1 MRLVFLL
8 VLVVGIGT
16 AGYATLLIRNQFT
29 NYQVENARL
38 ENELRQTREK
48 VVETTPVVITA
59 KQLGFA
65 HKLVAEDLAIINWPS
80 ANLPENVFNSI
91 EALIGTENDGPRYIT
106 RRLDPGEPL
115 LASKV
120 TGFGEDIGVNTLL
133 EPGTRAF
140 AIRVDVASGVSGFI
154 QPGDEVDIYWTG
166 RNLDQVITRL
176 VLEKVKIIAIDQ
188 QADQDILRPTVARTV
203 TLQVSPDIVA
213 NLVQFQSS
221 GKLTLSLRGVE
232 DTTTAGPIE
241 VNTNQLIGNEIK
253 QVEQVEV
260 CTRTVRRG
268 VAVVVTEVPCQPGAP
283 SQ

>member
-8 VLVVGIGT
+8 VLAVGIAT
-16 AGYATLLIRNQFT
+16 AGYAILLVKNQFS
-29 NYQVENARL
+29 ARQTYISQL
-38 ENELRQTREK
+38 ENELRQAREQI
-48 VVETTPVVITA
+48 VETTPVVVA
-59 KQLGFA
+59 ASGLSYA
-65 HKLVAEDLAIINWPS
+65 HTLVTEDLAIINWPS
-80 ANLPENVFNSI
+80 AHLPENVFSSI
-91 EALIGTENDGPRYIT
+91 EVLIGQEGDGERYVKRAIE
-106 RRLDPGEPL
+106 PGEPI

-166 RNLDQVITRL
+166 NSLEQTITKL

-188 QADQDILRPTVARTV
+188 QANQDSLRPTVARTV
-203 TLQVSPDIVA
+203 TLQVSPSIVA

-221 GKLTLSLRGVE
+221 GSLTLSLRGVE

-241 VNTNQLIGNEIK
+241 VDTSTLIGNEIIE
-253 QVEQVEV
+253 VEEVPV

-268 VAVVVTEVPCQPGAP
+268 VEAVVIEVPCE
-283 SQ
+283 